1 MEPGSLTNGGLEI
14 LAPGAW
20 PGWLVVLAC
29 LAANQVAKLAV
40 YSLTRRDLAFTALGQ
55 SYGLPSSPAAVLSC
69 LLVLTIL
76 RRGFEASESGFAL
89 VFAVIVIHDTVKLRL
104 AASRHREVVFRLV
117 AGMPPGGPLRQ
128 RVADYLDP
136 RIHHPVHVGVGVL
149 FGALF
154 ALAFGA
160 PWR

>member
-1 MEPGSLTNGGLEI
+1 MPGV
-14 LAPGAW
+14 W
-20 PGWLVVLAC
+20 PAWLVVVVCA
-29 LAANQVAKLAV
+29 AANQLVKLAV
-40 YSLTRRDLAFTALGQ
+40 YSLTRRDFAFAALGQ

-76 RRGFEASESGFAL
+76 RRGFGASETGFAL

-104 AASRHREVVFRLV
+104 TARRHREVVFRLV
-117 AGMPPGGPLRQ
+117 SGLPGTGPLSQ
-128 RVADYLDP
+128 QVAGYLDP

-160 PWR
+160 PWH